1 MFNIFLHLI
10 RKFGH
15 GSPLYIELAKKTY
28 NSWRC
33 ARMFALIEKGKKS
46 LPNHQGP
53 TPW

>member
-10 RKFGH
+10 PQFGH

-33 ARMFALIEKGKKS
+33 ARMFALIEKGKK
-46 LPNHQGP
+46 
-53 TPW
+53 